1 MSTVRVVPARDET
14 CRQVLRSTAAG
25 KTLRLRLSNVM
36 SATPLRLTAM
46 TAASRTKGAAT
57 NGPVPLEVAGK
68 SAVTIAPHAQVTTEP
83 ISLPVTVGD
92 DIAVSFSVGG
102 TARLSEHLLGAAT
115 GWCTGPG
122 TGDHTRDTGPSAFH
136 VASRE
141 GLVVEGLEVA
151 TTEATRTGIV
161 AVGDSLTDPPLPPD
175 TYKRW
180 TDVLASR
187 TGRPVANVAIGGNRV
202 VLPGGYG
209 TTLTERFRRDV
220 LDRPD
225 AATLILFAGTNDVS
239 TGISSAD
246 LIARLQDLARQA
258 RGAGMR
264 VVLVTLA
271 PAWRRPAA
279 AEQVR
284 QEIND
289 WIRTTP
295 VATARV
301 DADHLLRD
309 PQRPTHLRP
318 SYDRGD
324 GLHLSALGH
333 DLLGKAIATV
343 VG

>member
-1 MSTVRVVPARDET
+1 MSTVRVVPAQDET

-25 KTLRLRLSNVM
+25 TRVRFRLSNVM
-36 SATPLRLTAM
+36 SPTALTLSAM
-46 TAASRTKGAAT
+46 TAASRTEGAAT
-57 NGPVPLEVAGK
+57 DEPLPLQVAGK
-68 SAVTIAPHAQVTTEP
+68 SAVTIAPHAQVITEP
-83 ISLPVTVGD
+83 VSLPVTTGG
-92 DIAVSFSVGG
+92 DIAVSFSVSG

-122 TGDHTRDTGPSAFH
+122 TGDHTRDTGSTAFH
-136 VASRE
+136 DTSRE
-141 GLVVEGLEVA
+141 GLVLEGVEVE
-151 TTEATRTGIV
+151 TTAATRTGIV

-209 TTLTERFRRDV
+209 TTLTERFGRDV
-220 LDRPD
+220 LDRPGTG
-225 AATLILFAGTNDVS
+225 TLILFAGTNDVS
-239 TGISSAD
+239 RGISSAD
-246 LIARLQDLARQA
+246 LIARLQDLVGQSRS
-258 RGAGMR
+258 AGMR

-284 QEIND
+284 QAVNA
-289 WIRTTP
+289 WIRSTP
-295 VATARV
+295 VADARI
-301 DADHLLRD
+301 DADQLLRD
-309 PQRPTHLRP
+309 PKHLTHLRP

-333 DLLGKAIATV
+333 AVLGKAVAAI